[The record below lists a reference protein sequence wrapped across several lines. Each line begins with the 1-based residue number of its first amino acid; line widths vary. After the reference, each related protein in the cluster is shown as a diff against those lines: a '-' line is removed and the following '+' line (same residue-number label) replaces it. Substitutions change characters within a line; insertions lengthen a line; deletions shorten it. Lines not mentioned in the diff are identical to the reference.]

1 MTKSEITAE
10 LERQRKLLL
19 NYEELEVDME
29 DDAAYVARGNGFCDA
44 KYSEDFLEGQI
55 DKIRTRISE
64 LENLLAEWAVR
75 IALSLTKRGG
85 GLWSSTS
92 FVCIRKKP
100 RAFGYGLFLRSV
112 EGNAYLTFSAIEP
125 R

>member
-64 LENLLAEWAVR
+64 LEKLLAE
-75 IALSLTKRGG
+75 
-85 GLWSSTS
+85 
-92 FVCIRKKP
+92 
-100 RAFGYGLFLRSV
+100 
-112 EGNAYLTFSAIEP
+112 
-125 R
+125 

>member
-44 KYSEDFLEGQI
+44 KYSEDFLQGQI
-55 DKIRTRISE
+55 DKIRSRIAE
-64 LENLLAEWAVR
+64 LERLLE
-75 IALSLTKRGG
+75 ALQSEKGRGV
-85 GLWSSTS
+85 S
-92 FVCIRKKP
+92 R
-100 RAFGYGLFLRSV
+100 
-112 EGNAYLTFSAIEP
+112 
-125 R
+125 

>member
-55 DKIRTRISE
+55 EKIRTRISE
-64 LENLLAEWAVR
+64 LEKMLAE
-75 IALSLTKRGG
+75 
-85 GLWSSTS
+85 
-92 FVCIRKKP
+92 
-100 RAFGYGLFLRSV
+100 
-112 EGNAYLTFSAIEP
+112 
-125 R
+125 

>member
-29 DDAAYVARGNGFCDA
+29 DDTAYVARGNGFCDA

-55 DKIRTRISE
+55 EKIRTRISE
-64 LENLLAEWAVR
+64 LEKMLA
-75 IALSLTKRGG
+75 G
-85 GLWSSTS
+85 
-92 FVCIRKKP
+92 
-100 RAFGYGLFLRSV
+100 
-112 EGNAYLTFSAIEP
+112 
-125 R
+125 